1 LGTIAAVSLSMSG
14 WTITFSVVSAKVIL
28 MGVGWYMPDTGINGT
43 LLSGGKTANQPITP
57 VCNQAVCTLSRLM
70 AESGIVGIA
79 VLKFKDAII
88 VV

>member
-1 LGTIAAVSLSMSG
+1 
-14 WTITFSVVSAKVIL
+14 
-28 MGVGWYMPDTGINGT
+28 MGVVWYMLDTGINGL
-43 LLSGGKTANQPITP
+43 LLSGGKTGNQPGTP

-70 AESGIVGIA
+70 ADSSIVDIT